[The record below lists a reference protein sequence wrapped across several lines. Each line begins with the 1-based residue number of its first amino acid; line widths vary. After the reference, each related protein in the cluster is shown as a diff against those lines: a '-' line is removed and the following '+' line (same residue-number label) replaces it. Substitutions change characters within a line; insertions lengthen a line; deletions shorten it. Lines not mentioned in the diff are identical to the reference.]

1 MTIYLATVHKDEHS
15 DYGVQFY
22 DFPGCI
28 SAGDTI
34 EMAQRLAQE
43 ALAGQ
48 MALMQKDGEEI
59 PEPSSLER
67 ILSDPLHQDA
77 VAFIPVTVSETRSVL
92 PQFCLQPS

>member
-1 MTIYLATVHKDEHS
+1 MTIYLATVHKDGHS

-34 EMAQRLAQE
+34 EMAQQMAQE
-43 ALAGQ
+43 ALAGHV
-48 MALMQKDGEEI
+48 ALMQKDGEEI
-59 PEPSSLER
+59 PEPSSLEQ

-77 VAFIPVTVSETRSVL
+77 VAFIPVTVSEAFLATAQL
-92 PQFCLQPS
+92 CLQPS